1 MVVVFFSRTRKWSEK
16 CQGLPELQKLPCAP
30 REVMEKSEE
39 ECANRFKQRQKLNTL
54 KKIKLILATNVEWF
68 LELQL
73 KMKDERL
80 LSKLIL
86 TILKLMK
93 VINNISQIEGK
104 YIILWIGCYLV
115 SIGKNTFKTLI
126 AKNIYI
132 STKRKVSV
140 IQSWKEFIYN
150 KNKSLERVY
159 MN

>member
-1 MVVVFFSRTRKWSEK
+1 MTWKVS
-16 CQGLPELQKLPCAP
+16 GLAWTSKKLPCAP
-30 REVMEKSEE
+30 RELMEKFEE
-39 ECANRFKQRQKLNTL
+39 ECANRFKQRQKLHTL
-54 KKIKLILATNVEWF
+54 KKIKLILAINVEWF

-93 VINNISQIEGK
+93 VINNISHIEGK

-140 IQSWKEFIYN
+140 ILSWKEFTYN

-159 MN
+159 KI